1 MAMNDRGD
9 VIGRADSSTA
19 TTVFL
24 WRKGTMIEL
33 GRLGVPLSLPI
44 DVNERGQ
51 IVGVSFDATGTI
63 LGFLWNKGNMIHL
76 GTLG

>member
-1 MAMNDRGD
+1 
-9 VIGRADSSTA
+9 
-19 TTVFL
+19 
-24 WRKGTMIEL
+24 MIEL
-33 GRLGVPLSLPI
+33 GRLGGPLSLPI